1 MCEEAERFKARAADK
16 GVQLEVRSTGELPVR
31 GDRER
36 TGQILA
42 VLLDN
47 AVKCTPSGGRV
58 TVEGR
63 QLGRWTEARV
73 TDTGPGIAPE
83 HLPRVFDRFYK
94 IEAARTRG
102 AGGGTGLG
110 LAIARELARAQK
122 GDLEAESAVDRGAVF
137 RLRLPRQ

>member
-1 MCEEAERFKARAADK
+1 M
-16 GVQLEVRSTGELPVR
+16 EVRSTVALPVR

-47 AVKCTPSGGRV
+47 ALNCTPSGGSV

-63 QLGRWTEARV
+63 PLGRWIEARV

-83 HLPRVFDRFYK
+83 HLPHIFDRFYK
-94 IEAARTRG
+94 IETARNRG
-102 AGGGTGLG
+102 VGGGTGLG
-110 LAIARELARAQK
+110 LALARELARTQK
-122 GDLEAESAVDRGAVF
+122 GDLDAESVVDRGAVF